1 MPLKTLG
8 TVISASVL
16 ALAGCA
22 SSPPVGSLTTATVWS
37 VMTPQEWAAKSGLK
51 PAERQALLRAGVDE
65 NVVAAGRVVKL
76 HCAMMTD
83 GWWETLGLV
92 PEGVPVTKNTT
103 LRLRMQDAGDNE
115 RMGVNIVLG
124 RAPTQLPAGQ
134 AAYRFL
140 PNWKEQGLSSNY
152 ERVKLP
158 AELQGKYEIVQGS
171 YLVKCQQPE

>member
-1 MPLKTLG
+1 MLMKILG
-8 TVISASVL
+8 TALSASLL
-16 ALAGCA
+16 ALTGCA
-22 SSPPVGSLTTATVWS
+22 SSPPVGSVTTATVWS
-37 VMTPQEWAAKSGLK
+37 VMTPQEWAAKSGVK
-51 PAERQALLRAGVDE
+51 PAERQALLRAGVDD
-65 NVVAAGRVVKL
+65 NVVAAGRVVKM

-83 GWWETLGLV
+83 GWWETLALV
-92 PEGVPVTKNTT
+92 PPGIPADKNTT

-115 RMGVNIVLG
+115 RLGVNIVLG
-124 RAPTQLPAGQ
+124 RTPTQLPAGQ

-158 AELQGKYEIVQGS
+158 DEYRGKYEIVQGS

>member
-1 MPLKTLG
+1 
-8 TVISASVL
+8 
-16 ALAGCA
+16 
-22 SSPPVGSLTTATVWS
+22 
-37 VMTPQEWAAKSGLK
+37 MTPQEWAAKPGLK
-51 PAERQALLRAGVDE
+51 PAERQALLRAGVDD

-124 RAPTQLPAGQ
+124 PAPTQLPAGQ